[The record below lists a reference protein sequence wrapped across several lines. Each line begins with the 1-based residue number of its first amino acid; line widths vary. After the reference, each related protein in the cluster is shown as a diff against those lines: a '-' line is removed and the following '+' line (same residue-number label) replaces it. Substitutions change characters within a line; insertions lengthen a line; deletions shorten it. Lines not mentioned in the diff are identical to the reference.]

1 MREKKKRSKDASV
14 SEKRK
19 IGGAVAALIAAV
31 AVFAVMLQAEKNIL
45 TKYEKAKVYVT
56 SVDIPK
62 GQLITQDNLDT
73 LFVLTEVDQAVVTTL
88 TIQDPQELIGRVAA
102 YDLSAGTLP
111 APGAF
116 EVLDEIVQEIKDP
129 VIAGFKAE
137 DLYQVAGGVLRAG
150 DRIHV
155 YTVTDERETVLL
167 WENVYVQGVFDQ
179 AGARIENGD
188 TSTAAQRL
196 NVYLA
201 KEDVE
206 AFYSG
211 LASGM
216 LRVVKVY

>member
-1 MREKKKRSKDASV
+1 M
-14 SEKRK
+14 
-19 IGGAVAALIAAV
+19 
-31 AVFAVMLQAEKNIL
+31 
-45 TKYEKAKVYVT
+45 
-56 SVDIPK
+56 
-62 GQLITQDNLDT
+62 
-73 LFVLTEVDQAVVTTL
+73 
-88 TIQDPQELIGRVAA
+88 
-102 YDLSAGTLP
+102 
-111 APGAF
+111 
-116 EVLDEIVQEIKDP
+116 LDEIVQEIKDP

>member
-1 MREKKKRSKDASV
+1 M
-14 SEKRK
+14 
-19 IGGAVAALIAAV
+19 
-31 AVFAVMLQAEKNIL
+31 
-45 TKYEKAKVYVT
+45 
-56 SVDIPK
+56 
-62 GQLITQDNLDT
+62 
-73 LFVLTEVDQAVVTTL
+73 FVLTEVDQAVVTTL